1 MKSITEKPKF
11 YRVPTIAKMMD
22 VSKGH
27 IWGLIKKG
35 TLSRVKLSEQIT
47 AVPASE
53 VDAMIEA
60 FTATATKATTA

>member
-1 MKSITEKPKF
+1 MNITEKPQF

-27 IWGLIKKG
+27 IWNLIKKG
-35 TLSRVKLSEQIT
+35 VLSRIKVSEQIT

-53 VDAMIEA
+53 VDALIERL
-60 FTATATKATTA
+60 TATATRTEQTA